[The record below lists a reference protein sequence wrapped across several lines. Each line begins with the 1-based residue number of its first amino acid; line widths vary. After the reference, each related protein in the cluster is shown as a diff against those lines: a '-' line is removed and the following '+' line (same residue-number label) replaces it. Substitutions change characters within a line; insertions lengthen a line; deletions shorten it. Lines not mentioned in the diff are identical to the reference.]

1 VSLGDVTTSDLTV
14 SGAFT
19 SLGIDDNAN
28 ATAITIDSSENVGI
42 GTTAPSA
49 FGGKVVTVGSQ
60 TTGGSTYGVYSNN
73 AINQFLKIGING
85 DQAEITW
92 DDGDFLTLGTRPDSA
107 STASLTEYM
116 RITSTGNVGIG
127 QSNPTRKLW
136 VEQTDGVNNINGV
149 FKTNSPVDSVIAFSD
164 GTSTNGDFGV
174 RCGSNGDNFSIFTD
188 GANERLTVGSTGNVG
203 IGDSD
208 PAEKLTVAG
217 NVRINKGADDT
228 NGLTWDL
235 NTTNFG
241 SIKMNAA
248 EDMQFNIRTAGT
260 SNFIWSRDAAEY
272 MRIDSTGNVGIGT
285 SAPSSLLSV
294 AGNSQHRIEILATD
308 TTMTNGADY
317 GGLKWVTNDAA
328 NPYLTTWELFQE
340 ANGTTGASQLVWSY
354 LGNEYMRLNGAGNL
368 GVGTSTPAALLSAE
382 GSSTGEV
389 KGLILRNAD
398 GGTSGQS
405 VSAIFEV
412 AAGASG
418 SEAASVAK
426 IEALRTGGGATGDLL
441 LHTTN
446 AGVSSEALRI
456 NSAGNVG
463 IGTDTPLANLD
474 VADFSGPPA
483 IYISNMEQKSW
494 SAGQEIGRLS
504 YYVGDVSAS
513 GQRDAGGMRALNNA
527 NAAGPNCELGFFTSD
542 LYVAP
547 TEKLRIDSAGNVGI
561 GESDP
566 TAISSNAT
574 TLSIKGKV
582 PTKGGS
588 IRLQSA
594 DESVSTYLYPDSG
607 NGLTMATQTAH
618 PMRFLTSNTEA
629 MRIDTSGNL
638 LIGTNVGT
646 GPRLRAERSGIVA
659 EFNRSSGTS
668 SLISFQYGGVD
679 AGYIT
684 SSAGGT
690 PSFVAASDERL
701 KDNIVDHESELAN
714 VMSLRPTRWDWKDEA
729 KGSGEG
735 FIAQELE
742 ATAWSDLVTE
752 GDDGFKQVSGLGAV
766 ETRLIKAMQE
776 QQALIEALTAK
787 VEALENA

>member
-1 VSLGDVTTSDLTV
+1 
-14 SGAFT
+14 
-19 SLGIDDNAN
+19 
-28 ATAITIDSSENVGI
+28 
-42 GTTAPSA
+42 
-49 FGGKVVTVGSQ
+49 
-60 TTGGSTYGVYSNN
+60 
-73 AINQFLKIGING
+73 
-85 DQAEITW
+85 
-92 DDGDFLTLGTRPDSA
+92 
-107 STASLTEYM
+107 
-116 RITSTGNVGIG
+116 
-127 QSNPTRKLW
+127 
-136 VEQTDGVNNINGV
+136 
-149 FKTNSPVDSVIAFSD
+149 
-164 GTSTNGDFGV
+164 
-174 RCGSNGDNFSIFTD
+174 
-188 GANERLTVGSTGNVG
+188 
-203 IGDSD
+203 
-208 PAEKLTVAG
+208 
-217 NVRINKGADDT
+217 
-228 NGLTWDL
+228 
-235 NTTNFG
+235 
-241 SIKMNAA
+241 
-248 EDMQFNIRTAGT
+248 
-260 SNFIWSRDAAEY
+260 
-272 MRIDSTGNVGIGT
+272 
-285 SAPSSLLSV
+285 V

-456 NSAGNVG
+456 DSAGNVG

-547 TEKLRIDSAGNVGI
+547 TEKLRIDSSGNVGI

-588 IRLQSA
+588 IRLHSA

-638 LIGTNVGT
+638 LVGT
-646 GPRLRAERSGIVA
+646 TDPSPNSNFSSRVVVATESGVA
-659 EFNRSSGTS
+659 G
-668 SLISFQYGGVD
+668 IQVD
-679 AGYIT
+679 AFQTTLTTAASFTNANGMVGRIT
-684 SSAGGT
+684 TSGSAT
-690 PSFVAASDERL
+690 AYNTSSDERL
-701 KDNIVDHESELAN
+701 KENVVDAPAGNIDSIKVRSF
-714 VMSLRPTRWDWKDEA
+714 DWKVD
-729 KGSGEG
+729 GEHQDYG

-742 ATAWSDLVTE
+742 TVAPYAVAKGETDADMWSVDYSKLVPMLVKEIQDL
-752 GDDGFKQVSGLGAV
+752 
-766 ETRLIKAMQE
+766 KAE
-776 QQALIEALTAK
+776 
-787 VEALENA
+787 VEALKNA